1 MRTTSDLASKF
12 GLETFGDESPVITS
26 VALNTDHVVQGA
38 LFIAVQGKNSH
49 GLDHLERALELGAV
63 AVLSDRP
70 EKLLIPNLYHPNPR
84 EIAGLVADELF
95 GTTRSNMALYAVT
108 GTNGKTSTV
117 FYLSELLSRLGRDA
131 GLISSALVKVGTSEL
146 QTSLTTPE
154 APRIHQLLATMR
166 DNGQQA
172 CAIEASAQGITKKR
186 VAGLKFRVSGFTN
199 LSRDHLDD
207 YPDMDSYLEAKA
219 ELFDHSLSM
228 RAVVMLEDE
237 FARALFST
245 IQIPKVGIGLDYK
258 YHFKANTLSI
268 SGKHSL
274 SVPLE
279 LSSLM
284 VKNLVVALVML
295 LEDGV
300 SPELLLKA
308 VSGMD
313 TGVPGRLQRVSERS
327 PAVFVDYAHT
337 PAAVRASAGE
347 LSASY
352 PELTIIL
359 AASGNRDRGKRA
371 EMAAAA
377 AAHAT
382 RIIITDQHPRSEDP
396 ALIRA
401 ELMAAIAQ
409 FSSLEEI
416 PDPALAIARAVEIT
430 NLGGAILW
438 CGPGHLKYR
447 EVEGSKVGFDAVWE
461 ARRVLGHD

>member
-1 MRTTSDLASKF
+1 MRTTSEIARQF
-12 GLETFGDESPVITS
+12 GLESFGADSPVLSS
-26 VALNTDHVVQGA
+26 VALSSDFVVPGA
-38 LFIAVQGKNSH
+38 LFIAVQGKNTH
-49 GLDHLERALELGAV
+49 GLDHLGKAIELGAV

-70 EKLLIPNLYHPNPR
+70 EKLAVPNLYHPHPR
-84 EIAGLVADELF
+84 EIAGLVADEIF

-117 FYLSELLSRLGRDA
+117 FYLSELMNQLGRGA
-131 GLISSALVKVGTSEL
+131 GLISSALVRVGSEQS

-154 APRIHQLLATMR
+154 APRLHQLLSLMR
-166 DNGQQA
+166 ESGQQA
-172 CAIEASAQGITKKR
+172 CAVEASAQGVTKKR
-186 VAGLKFRVSGFTN
+186 LTGLKFRVAGFTN

-207 YPDMDSYLEAKA
+207 YPDMDSYLQAKA
-219 ELFDHSLSM
+219 ALFDDLVAM

-237 FARALFST
+237 FAKTLFSQ

-258 YHFKANTLSI
+258 YHYSGNTLSI
-268 SGKHSL
+268 SGKHAL
-274 SVPLE
+274 SAQLE
-279 LSSLM
+279 LSNLM
-284 VKNLVVALVML
+284 IKNLVLAIVML

-300 SPELLLKA
+300 SAAQLALA
-308 VSGMD
+308 VARMD
-313 TGVPGRLQRVSERS
+313 TNVPGRLQRVSERS

-337 PAAVRASAGE
+337 PAAVLASASE

-359 AASGNRDRGKRA
+359 AASGDRDRGKRA
-371 EMAAAA
+371 EMAIAAA
-377 AAHAT
+377 KHAT

-396 ALIRA
+396 AQIRA
-401 ELMAAIAQ
+401 ELKGAIAEFRDLQ
-409 FSSLEEI
+409 EI
-416 PDPALAIARAVEIT
+416 SDPALAIARAVETT

-447 EVEGSKVGFDAVWE
+447 EVAGSKVSFDAIWE